1 MRLTRFAICLVGF
14 ATSAS
19 AQAHTIVALSHS
31 DHTVNELDPVSG
43 KVLHKFTAAD
53 QPHEGVASP
62 DGKTFYAA
70 VPNGPH
76 VVILETAGF
85 TETGRIESP
94 FFKSSRAN
102 GSASPH
108 GVALT
113 GDGSKLYV
121 ALSGSPLAPPGVDE
135 STLPPPD
142 KTADGVGVI
151 DVSGRSLLQ
160 ILRGVSDPEQLALDH
175 SGERVFIASEDT
187 GTVVV
192 LGAKDGARLKDVPVD
207 IEPRF
212 ATADELLR

>member
-1 MRLTRFAICLVGF
+1 VERSAGILGDFRRSPRRSTLTLLISVREHGVAHLRRERELMRLTRFAICLVGF

-85 TETGRIESP
+85 TETARIESP

-121 ALSGSPLAPPGVDE
+121 GLENADIPGIV
-135 STLPPPD
+135 
-142 KTADGVGVI
+142 VY
-151 DVSGRSLLQ
+151 
-160 ILRGVSDPEQLALDH
+160 
-175 SGERVFIASEDT
+175 DT
-187 GTVVV
+187 
-192 LGAKDGARLKDVPVD
+192 
-207 IEPRF
+207 
-212 ATADELLR
+212 